1 MAARGIA
8 HREWRLDRSDYRDE
22 HGRADEASFRAAVQ
36 NELAL
41 AEHMCERLGVMI
53 VAAPVRTRLLPDG
66 GWFTVAWAF
75 KTATIPAVQETGEV
89 EALEE
94 ALGAEPALVEDPD
107 PLVEV

>member
-22 HGRADEASFRAAVQ
+22 HGRTDETSFRAAVQ

-53 VAAPVRTRLLPDG
+53 VAAPVRTRVGDG
-66 GWFTVAWAF
+66 WLTMAWAF

-94 ALGAEPALVEDPD
+94 ALAEPALVEDPD
-107 PLVEV
+107 PLVEVE